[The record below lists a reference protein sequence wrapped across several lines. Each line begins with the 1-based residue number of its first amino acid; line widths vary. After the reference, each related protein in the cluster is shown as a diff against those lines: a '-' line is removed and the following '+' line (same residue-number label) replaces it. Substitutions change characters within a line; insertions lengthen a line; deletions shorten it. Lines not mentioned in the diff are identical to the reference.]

1 MGIGRVCYQVQ
12 FFDEAKRIF
21 RKALQYA
28 WRNSD
33 QNTELEVYDNFGLVC
48 NQKGKIR

>member
-1 MGIGRVCYQVQ
+1 MDKLKIPALMGIGRVCYQVQ

-33 QNTELEVYDNFGLVC
+33 
-48 NQKGKIR
+48 